1 MRTDRCT
8 VATCGEVK
16 AHKALTAHSD
26 AELIVMVCERGLG
39 WKLAF
44 NVLLGRHRDWL
55 LRHCVFRLGNRHDAQ
70 DVTQQVILRAWQAI
84 DRFEGRS
91 AFRTW
96 LYTIAENQ
104 CRSFAV
110 LRRRYVQTE
119 HLERLI
125 DLYLEGT
132 KASDEERYA
141 RNQAV
146 ATALQNVSDKA
157 REVLLLRFF
166 QDCSLEDVAATLA
179 ISLSAAKMRL
189 YRALEQF
196 RTEYLQVTRL
206 QVAAAQQRVNVT
218 LQGV

>member
-1 MRTDRCT
+1 MNNILLMPDSTGQARPHKPL
-8 VATCGEVK
+8 G
-16 AHKALTAHSD
+16 AHCD
-26 AELIVMVCERGLG
+26 AELIVLVRGRGLG

-55 LRHCVFRLGNRHDAQ
+55 VRHCAVRLGNRHDAQ
-70 DVTQQVILRAWQAI
+70 DVAQQVMLRAWQAI

-110 LRRRYVQTE
+110 KRMRYVQTE
-119 HLERLI
+119 HIESLI

-132 KASDEERYA
+132 RIPDEERYA
-141 RNQAV
+141 CNQAV

-166 QDCSLEDVAATLA
+166 QECSLEEIATTLT

-189 YRALEQF
+189 YRSLDQF
-196 RTEYLQVTRL
+196 KAEYLQVVGD
-206 QVAAAQQRVNVT
+206 QAAAA
-218 LQGV
+218 

>member
-1 MRTDRCT
+1 MPNNTCL
-8 VATCGEVK
+8 VATFGAVETR
-16 AHKALTAHSD
+16 KALTARSD
-26 AELIVMVCERGLG
+26 TELIVMVRERGLG

-55 LRHCVFRLGNRHDAQ
+55 LRHCVYRLGNRHDAQ

-110 LRRRYVQTE
+110 KRMRYVQTE
-119 HLERLI
+119 HIESLI
-125 DLYLEGT
+125 NLYLEG
-132 KASDEERYA
+132 ARSNDAECYA

-146 ATALQNVSDKA
+146 AAALQNVSDKA
-157 REVLLLRFF
+157 REVLLLRFYRE
-166 QDCSLEDVAATLA
+166 CSLEEIATTLT

-189 YRALEQF
+189 YRSLDQF
-196 RTEYLQVTRL
+196 KAEYLQVVGD
-206 QVAAAQQRVNVT
+206 QAAAA
-218 LQGV
+218 

>member
-1 MRTDRCT
+1 MHTKNSPVMARKKSVT
-8 VATCGEVK
+8 
-16 AHKALTAHSD
+16 HKPLAERSD
-26 AELIVMVCERGLG
+26 AELILMVRHRGLG

-44 NVLLGRHRDWL
+44 NLLLGRHREWL
-55 LRHCVFRLGNRHDAQ
+55 LIHCSYRLGNQQDAQ
-70 DVTQQVILRAWQAI
+70 DVVQQVMLRAWQAI

-96 LYTIAENQ
+96 LYSIAENQ

-110 LRRRYVQTE
+110 KRMRYLQTQ

-125 DLYLEGT
+125 DLHLEGN
-132 KASDEERYA
+132 ASSEFERYA

-146 ATALQNVSDKA
+146 ATALTQVNDKA

-166 QDCSLEDVAATLA
+166 QDCSFDDIAGTLA

-189 YRALEQF
+189 YRALDQF
-196 RTEYLQVTRL
+196 RAEYYRVVGVQA
-206 QVAAAQQRVNVT
+206 VAA
-218 LQGV
+218 